1 MKQDL
6 TQIITTAVFEL
17 RRAWKIYANL
27 HKYLFNLFKK
37 LEPNA
42 EDIYGTVIGINL
54 LDEVNGDDDYDD
66 ELDNHQII
74 NESDSELNLNSVKNL
89 LASVSF
95 GYGIIQ
101 LCFSFLQP
109 NILKLLKFIGK
120 HLGLCGTS
128 TLIVSNTFFISNR
141 I

>member
-6 TQIITTAVFEL
+6 TQIMTTAVFEL

-37 LEPNA
+37 LEPNP

-54 LDEVNGDDDYDD
+54 LDKVNGDD

-95 GYGIIQ
+95 TVQYSYALAFYNKI
-101 LCFSFLQP
+101 F
-109 NILKLLKFIGK
+109 
-120 HLGLCGTS
+120 
-128 TLIVSNTFFISNR
+128 
-141 I
+141 